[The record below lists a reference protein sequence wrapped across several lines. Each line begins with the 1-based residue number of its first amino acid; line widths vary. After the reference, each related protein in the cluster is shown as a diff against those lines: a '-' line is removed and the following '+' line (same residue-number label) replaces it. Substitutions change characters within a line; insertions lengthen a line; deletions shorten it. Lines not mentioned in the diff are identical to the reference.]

1 MIRYAVSL
9 CAFAALAA
17 CGDTAPPPPAEKGA
31 SAIQGDVQKGSI
43 SDEMIALDELTSS
56 APPVKIA
63 PTDAGTDEG
72 GDGIASSGE
81 QATSASSAPAP
92 EAEAPTEEAAESAE

>member
-9 CAFAALAA
+9 CAFATLAA
-17 CGDTAPPPPAEKGA
+17 CGDTAPPPPVEKGA
-31 SAIQGDVQKGSI
+31 NAIQGDVQKGSL

-63 PTDAGTDEG
+63 PTDGGTGES
-72 GDGIASSGE
+72 GDGTATSGE
-81 QATSASSAPAP
+81 QATGESSAPAQ
-92 EAEAPTEEAAESAE
+92 EAEAPTEEVAERAE

>member
-9 CAFAALAA
+9 CALATLAA
-17 CGDTAPPPPAEKGA
+17 CGDAAPPPAEKGA

-63 PTDAGTDEG
+63 PSEG
-72 GDGIASSGE
+72 GTVDSADGSATPAAPASA
-81 QATSASSAPAP
+81 QSSAEPAAPAAAADEAP
-92 EAEAPTEEAAESAE
+92 EDAE